1 MRPILLS
8 FGGGINST
16 ALLLEWVEQGKPLDL
31 VIFADTGSEMPET
44 YEFIDKYVIPFC
56 KKHKI
61 HFETVYYTVS
71 NKVAGVKKGHWVEGE
86 RVSIYDYY
94 EYQKAVPSMIKRSCT
109 DKFKISPIEK
119 YIKQKWGDKNLPL
132 RLIGIDAG
140 ESHRAKFIVDP
151 KTGKKIN
158 VVAVSARSI
167 NKKRKFKVNK
177 KIFYKNPLEI
187 FKKNNID
194 ILFEAI
200 GLSDGISK
208 KVVETALKS
217 KIHVITPNKAL
228 ISKHGN
234 ELAKLAEKNKVN
246 LEFEASVAG
255 GIPILRSIKEGLATN
270 KISKVYGILNGTSNY
285 ILSEMENSNENFA
298 DVLKKAQ
305 ILGYAEP
312 GNPKL
317 DLNGFDAFAKVRIL
331 SALAFNSK
339 ISKHKCLMEGI
350 EKIELKDI
358 KIANQ
363 LDLRIKLLGI
373 SELKNN
379 HLFETVHPC
388 LVSKKSYIG
397 NVNGVMN
404 AVILQGK
411 PVGESVLQGE
421 GAGPGPTSSS
431 LLSDLLSILRGNI
444 KKPFG
449 VSVSK
454 LKSLKPY
461 NVNNYVN
468 SLYLR
473 FEVKDKPGVLSEIT
487 NRLAKYKISVKRL
500 IQTPDKKNNKAT
512 IVIITHKTT
521 ETNIHNCLSI
531 FKKNKN
537 ILKTPTLIRLL
548 G

>member
-1 MRPILLS
+1 MKKSINIAVVGLGQVGSYLLNELN
-8 FGGGINST
+8 I
-16 ALLLEWVEQGKPLDL
+16 
-31 VIFADTGSEMPET
+31 
-44 YEFIDKYVIPFC
+44 
-56 KKHKI
+56 KKK
-61 HFETVYYTVS
+61 
-71 NKVAGVKKGHWVEGE
+71 
-86 RVSIYDYY
+86 D
-94 EYQKAVPSMIKRSCT
+94 
-109 DKFKISPIEK
+109 IE
-119 YIKQKWGDKNLPL
+119 L
-132 RLIGIDAG
+132 
-140 ESHRAKFIVDP
+140 

-158 VVAVSARSI
+158 VVAISARNI
-167 NKKRKFKVNK
+167 NKKRQFKINK
-177 KIFYKNPLEI
+177 KIFFKNPLDI
-187 FKKNNID
+187 FSKINID

-208 KVVETALKS
+208 KIVVTALKK

-234 ELAKLAEKNKVN
+234 ALAKIAELNNVN

-285 ILSEMENSNENFA
+285 ILSEMENSNQSFS

-305 ILGYAEP
+305 KLGYAEP

-331 SALAFNSK
+331 SSLAFNSK
-339 ISKHKCLMEGI
+339 ISKDKCLMEGI
-350 EKIELKDI
+350 EKIDLKDI

-373 SELKNN
+373 SELKNG

-388 LVSKKSYIG
+388 LVSKNSYIG
-397 NVNGVMN
+397 NVAGVMN
-404 AVILQGK
+404 AVILEGK
-411 PVGESVLQGE
+411 PVGESILQGE
-421 GAGPGPTSSS
+421 GAGPGPTSSA

-444 KKPFG
+444 KKPLG
-449 VSVSK
+449 VSVNK
-454 LKSLKPY
+454 LKSLKAY
-461 NVNNYVN
+461 NLNNYIN

-473 FEVKDKPGVLSEIT
+473 FEVKDKPGVLSQIT

-500 IQTPDKKNNKAT
+500 IQTPNKKDNKAT
-512 IVIITHKTT
+512 IVIITHKTS
-521 ETNIHNCLSI
+521 ELNCNNCLSI

-537 ILKTPTLIRLL
+537 ILKTPVLIRLYN
-548 G
+548 